1 MTHLPYIA
9 AAYALAVLVPAAYG
23 LAAMRRLRLAR
34 TRLAAL
40 DPRPARR
47 ETRRETRR

>member
-23 LAAMRRLRLAR
+23 LAAMRRLRQAR
-34 TRLAAL
+34 ARLAAL
-40 DPRPARR
+40 DPRLAVR
-47 ETRRETRR
+47 EPGR